1 MNLNPWKWLRKPEPI
16 DFSDVDLEPEPWQT
30 TLTHDGCVVEIM
42 GGLRD
47 GRDREMTQITV
58 TPLPGYRARYVC
70 RVKAR
75 GGAWTI
81 EVYKLKGQQK
91 EEEADNDKD
100 TSP

>member
-1 MNLNPWKWLRKPEPI
+1 MNLKFWKRKPEPEPI

-58 TPLPGYRARYVC
+58 TPLPGYRARYVR

-75 GGAWTI
+75 GGAWAI
-81 EVYKLKGQQK
+81 EVYRLKGEVK
-91 EEEADNDKD
+91 EGDDDNRA
-100 TSP
+100 